1 MTLQVEPR
9 CNRLNVSRSE
19 VKSYEMKISSSSVRI
34 VLGLV
39 SLTVSAVLV
48 AGLLGLIPNVG
59 TSAQRNRASFCEAA
73 AVSFMA
79 LAPRMNEQQIQKT
92 FESIRERNPEVESIA
107 ARKLDDGRLVFA
119 SGPHT
124 LIWQTVGTTPITSR
138 EFIVPIATNHG
149 DWGQLEIRFTE
160 VAAGPCSCP
169 LCESG
174 GDMKVGEVVDLSD
187 GKDSI
192 T

>member
-1 MTLQVEPR
+1 MAPEVEPE
-9 CNRLNVSRSE
+9 CNRQKVSRSE
-19 VKSYEMKISSSSVRI
+19 FKSNAMKISSSSIRI
-34 VLGLV
+34 VIGLV

-59 TSAQRNRASFCEAA
+59 TSAQKNRASFCEAA

-79 LAPRMNEQQIQKT
+79 LAPRMNEQQIQET
-92 FESIRERNPEVESIA
+92 FDSVRERNSEVESIA

-124 LIWQTVGTTPITSR
+124 QIWQSVGPTPATSR
-138 EFIVPIATNHG
+138 EFIVPISTNHG

-160 VAAGPCSCP
+160 VAAGPFGATMPWRP
-169 LCESG
+169 LHCA
-174 GDMKVGEVVDLSD
+174 
-187 GKDSI
+187 
-192 T
+192 